1 MVSMRIYRG
10 ALLLGLSILGGAALA
25 QTTPPPIKQAA
36 GKPVREIVAA
46 LGKASG
52 VAVLIDSSLL
62 AEKTTFK
69 ETEVTPET
77 LEAVLDR
84 LVKTLPQGTAWAK
97 AYLPE
102 PPVGKKYT
110 GDAVAQ
116 FILAQATLFGK
127 AGASEPGKIELLGK
141 ALPTEQLQPL
151 MADLKLKP
159 YYVLR
164 NSQRPKF
171 VAGMPGMGGAV
182 MDRLGGPGGFMGALL
197 KQLNVSSIDQVQP
210 GTYKVSLP
218 GPDGTPMNAEVTV
231 EGDESQR
238 RVMVHMGEGSGG

>member
-1 MVSMRIYRG
+1 MIPMKQYRG
-10 ALLLGLSILGGAALA
+10 VLLLGVSLLGGAALA
-25 QTTPPPIKQAA
+25 QSAPPAKQVASA
-36 GKPVREIVAA
+36 GKSVREIVAA
-46 LGKASG
+46 LGKSSG

-62 AEKTTFK
+62 GEKTTFK
-69 ETEVTPET
+69 DTEATPET
-77 LEAVLDR
+77 LEAALDK
-84 LVKTLPQGTAWAK
+84 LVKTLPTGTAWAK
-97 AYLPE
+97 VYLPE
-102 PPVGKKYT
+102 PPAGKKYT

-151 MADLKLKP
+151 IADLKLKP

-171 VAGMPGMGGAV
+171 VAGTPGMGAAV

-210 GTYKVSLP
+210 GTYKVTLP
-218 GPDGTPMNAEVTV
+218 GPDGNPMNAEVTV

-238 RVMVHMGEGSGG
+238 RVMVHMKDGG

>member
-1 MVSMRIYRG
+1 MGV
-10 ALLLGLSILGGAALA
+10 LGGAALA
-25 QTTPPPIKQAA
+25 QSAPPPAKQVAPAA

-46 LGKASG
+46 LGKSSG

-62 AEKTTFK
+62 GEKTTFK
-69 ETEVTPET
+69 ETETTPET
-77 LEAVLDR
+77 LEAALDR
-84 LVKTLPQGTAWAK
+84 LVKTLPPGTAWAK

-110 GDAVAQ
+110 GDGVAQ
-116 FILAQATLFGK
+116 FVLAQATLFGK

-164 NSQRPKF
+164 NGSRRTM
-171 VAGMPGMGGAV
+171 AGALGPGAMEK
-182 MDRLGGPGGFMGALL
+182 MGGPGNVIGSLL
-197 KQLNVSSIDQVQP
+197 KQLNVTSVDQIPP
-210 GTYKVSLP
+210 GNYKVSIP
-218 GPDGTPMNAEVTV
+218 GPDGTPITADVTV
-231 EGDESQR
+231 EGDEGQR
-238 RVMVHMGEGSGG
+238 RIMVKMGEGGIGLGIGPGAV